1 MCGEL
6 FVPGRASGV
15 DSATMFSVFSMK
27 AARLL
32 LSVGVSIW
40 IAGGCLFGC
49 TGSVVGAE
57 EEPQTVVAASHS
69 CHAAHQKNNS
79 KQFTGVPSFAPSPRE
94 MMKDC
99 PLAVGATAAT
109 SKNNGHVPAPG
120 RGPVSA
126 APLIEKTNVP
136 SHTYIVSAYLPNRG
150 PTHLRCCVFLI

>member
-1 MCGEL
+1 M
-6 FVPGRASGV
+6 
-15 DSATMFSVFSMK
+15 FSMK

-32 LSVGVSIW
+32 LSVSVSIW

-49 TGSVVGAE
+49 TGTVARAE
-57 EEPQTVVAASHS
+57 EEPQTVVAAGHS

-79 KQFTGVPSFAPSPRE
+79 KQSTGVPSFAPGSRE

-126 APLIEKTNVP
+126 PPLIEKTTVP
-136 SHTYIVSAYLPNRG
+136 SQTSIVTAYLPNRG